1 VTRVAVLIDYQN
13 VYKGARTAFGMEWA
27 PHTAGQFYPR
37 RLGLKLKGVGRHD
50 RELVAVR
57 VHRGLPSSRYDPKGY
72 GASDRQ
78 VALWRQQERVT
89 PIARP
94 LNYRDPAH
102 PREKGID
109 VCIAVDYVMMAM
121 CGEYDVGVLFSA
133 DTDLPQALEAVIGLR
148 GPRACEVAAWLPNG
162 GNAANRLRV
171 RGHTVWCHLLD
182 ETAYKHVGD
191 DTDYTMRR
199 RRR

>member
-1 VTRVAVLIDYQN
+1 
-13 VYKGARTAFGMEWA
+13 
-27 PHTAGQFYPR
+27 
-37 RLGLKLKGVGRHD
+37 
-50 RELVAVR
+50 
-57 VHRGLPSSRYDPKGY
+57 
-72 GASDRQ
+72 

-89 PIARP
+89 PITRP

-133 DTDLPQALEAVIGLR
+133 DTDLLPAARGRHRATGPARLR
-148 GPRACEVAAWLPNG
+148 GCRWLPNG